1 MKKVFVRDIRHGFW
15 SCLYQESMLKCF
27 FILLL
32 IFVKAVHSMDL
43 TLNFYGEKVVL
54 RTLSLNHPA
63 LKKGAT
69 DQDLKF
75 FQSKLSKTNWAK
87 LLLSLNAKADKMDL
101 DDYGKFNLLKSFVL
115 KYAQGSQY
123 TKKALVYAA
132 LRMDG
137 LDAKLAV
144 KEDFFEIYIRMKQ
157 PTDYGYSFR
166 DEGKTYFS
174 TNPSGV
180 HPVNIQILRD
190 TFYKNAGLRPFS
202 INLKILPKIGIKIK
216 KRPIRFYRKGLKYA
230 STIKYNEHYVD
241 YLNDMPILQLGGHL
255 LEVAIENYL
264 FSELDDSMA
273 QWTKTM
279 NTSDR
284 QNFLLHMV
292 QQAFS
297 YKADIDYR
305 KHEKRNTVAQSIA
318 DDFIDCE
325 DKAVLYL
332 FLAERY
338 TNTRGIMLY
347 NKDKK
352 HVNCALE
359 MPQNTAG
366 YNFKYKSKK
375 YLIAEPAFEGYDLSE
390 TDFSEEDI
398 LRSQVFLRNK

>member
-1 MKKVFVRDIRHGFW
+1 MILGMDFEVKYID
-15 SCLYQESMLKCF
+15 SMLKYF
-27 FILLL
+27 AILLL
-32 IFVKAVHSMDL
+32 IFVESVHAMDL

-54 RTLSLNHPA
+54 QIHSLNHPK

-69 DQDLKF
+69 DQDLRI
-75 FQSKLSKTNWAK
+75 FQSKLAKTNWAETF
-87 LLLSLNAKADKMDL
+87 LNLNAKAGNMDL
-101 DDYGKFNLLKSFVL
+101 DDYGKFNLFKSFVL
-115 KYAQGSQY
+115 KYAEGNVF

-144 KEDFFEIYIRMKQ
+144 KEDFFEIYICMKQ

-166 DEGKTYFS
+166 NEGKTYFS
-174 TNPSGV
+174 TNPGGV
-180 HPVNIQILRD
+180 HPEHIQILRD
-190 TFYKNAGLRPFS
+190 TFYENAGLRPFS
-202 INLKILPKIGIKIK
+202 INLKRLPKIGTKVK
-216 KRPIRFYRKGLKYA
+216 KRDIHFYRKGLEYV
-230 STIKYNEHYVD
+230 STIKYNEHYVN
-241 YLNDMPILQLGGHL
+241 YLNDMPMLRLGGHL
-255 LEVAIENYL
+255 LEAAIENYL
-264 FSELDDSMA
+264 FTELDDSVA
-273 QWTKTM
+273 QWTESM
-279 NTSDR
+279 NAFEK

-332 FLAERY
+332 FLADRY
-338 TNTRGIMLY
+338 TDTKGIMLY
-347 NKDKK
+347 SKDKK

-359 MPQNTAG
+359 ISQKSAG
-366 YNFKYKSKK
+366 FSFRYKSKK

-390 TDFSEEDI
+390 TDFSPGDI
-398 LRSQVFLRNK
+398 LRSQVFFME